1 MPHSLVQHRQPA
13 WRGFAA
19 ITAGALLIAAFA
31 LPAMAADDMPTIH
44 LLMKDG
50 RLFPE
55 TLEVP
60 ANTKFRLTV
69 KNEGP
74 GAAEFES
81 LELRKETVLAPGVTR
96 SLVFHPLKPG
106 TYKFVF
112 EKAGFRKITKEK
124 VVVKTDEGFQ
134 LNIEMIENSE
144 YEIMPSPFNVGGF

>member
-1 MPHSLVQHRQPA
+1 MPLRFLVPLRHRADSIWPTI
-13 WRGFAA
+13 GVAA
-19 ITAGALLIAAFA
+19 LALL
-31 LPAMAADDMPTIH
+31 LAMSSVPVRADDMPTIH

-96 SLVFHPLKPG
+96 SLVFHPMKPG
-106 TYKFVF
+106 TYKFFDDFHPETAQGRIVA
-112 EKAGFRKITKEK
+112 K
-124 VVVKTDEGFQ
+124 
-134 LNIEMIENSE
+134 
-144 YEIMPSPFNVGGF
+144 